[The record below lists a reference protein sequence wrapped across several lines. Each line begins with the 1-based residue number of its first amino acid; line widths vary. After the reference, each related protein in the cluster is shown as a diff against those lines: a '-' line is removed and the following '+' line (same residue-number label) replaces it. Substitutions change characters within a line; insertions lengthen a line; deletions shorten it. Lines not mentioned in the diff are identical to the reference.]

1 MFCKLFHRPS
11 LGGEKALYLL
21 FEHKYSF
28 AVMLIILK
36 KHKYCFGET
45 KVLLYLCIT
54 ILRLLQRN
62 SLSLTAN
69 LQNNMQTTKEKT
81 SQNQYLVR
89 RVSLTDS
96 IKSIPVGVSVTFDC
110 REAGSMASAKSAVSR
125 LNKAAGREEYK
136 VTSTDNGVTSSVT
149 PNK

>member
-1 MFCKLFHRPS
+1 M
-11 LGGEKALYLL
+11 
-21 FEHKYSF
+21 
-28 AVMLIILK
+28 
-36 KHKYCFGET
+36 
-45 KVLLYLCIT
+45 LYLCIT

-96 IKSIPVGVSVTFDC
+96 IKSIPAGVTVTYDC

-136 VTSTDNGVTSSVT
+136 VTSTDNGVTYSVT
-149 PNK
+149 HNE

>member
-1 MFCKLFHRPS
+1 
-11 LGGEKALYLL
+11 
-21 FEHKYSF
+21 
-28 AVMLIILK
+28 ML
-36 KHKYCFGET
+36 H
-45 KVLLYLCIT
+45 LCIT

-96 IKSIPVGVSVTFDC
+96 IKSIPAGVTVTYDC
-110 REAGSMASAKSAVSR
+110 RVAGSMASAKSAVSR
-125 LNKAAGREEYK
+125 LNKAAGREKYK
-136 VTSTDNGVTSSVT
+136 ITSTDNGVTYSVIH
-149 PNK
+149 NR

>member
-1 MFCKLFHRPS
+1 M
-11 LGGEKALYLL
+11 
-21 FEHKYSF
+21 
-28 AVMLIILK
+28 
-36 KHKYCFGET
+36 
-45 KVLLYLCIT
+45 LYLCIT

-89 RVSLTDS
+89 KVSLTDS
-96 IKSIPVGVSVTFDC
+96 IKSIPAGVTVTYDC
-110 REAGSMASAKSAVSR
+110 RVAGSMASAKSAVSR

-136 VTSTDNGVTSSVT
+136 ITSTDNGVTYSVIH
-149 PNK
+149 NR

>member
-1 MFCKLFHRPS
+1 M
-11 LGGEKALYLL
+11 
-21 FEHKYSF
+21 
-28 AVMLIILK
+28 
-36 KHKYCFGET
+36 
-45 KVLLYLCIT
+45 YLCIT

-96 IKSIPVGVSVTFDC
+96 IKSIPAGVTVTYDC
-110 REAGSMASAKSAVSR
+110 RVAGSMASAKSAVSR
-125 LNKAAGREEYK
+125 LNKAAGREKYK
-136 VTSTDNGVTSSVT
+136 ITSTDNGVTYSVIH
-149 PNK
+149 NN

>member
-1 MFCKLFHRPS
+1 M
-11 LGGEKALYLL
+11 
-21 FEHKYSF
+21 
-28 AVMLIILK
+28 
-36 KHKYCFGET
+36 
-45 KVLLYLCIT
+45 YLCIT

-96 IKSIPVGVSVTFDC
+96 IKSIPAGVTVTYDC
-110 REAGSMASAKSAVSR
+110 RVAGSMASAKSAVSR

-136 VTSTDNGVTSSVT
+136 ITSTDNGVTYSVIH
-149 PNK
+149 NR